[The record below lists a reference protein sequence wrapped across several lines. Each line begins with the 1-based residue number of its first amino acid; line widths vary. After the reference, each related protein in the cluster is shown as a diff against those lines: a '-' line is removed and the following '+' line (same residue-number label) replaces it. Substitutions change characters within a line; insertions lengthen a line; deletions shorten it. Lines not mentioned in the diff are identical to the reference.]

1 MIQPVAKLLSYF
13 SFKIL
18 CMYIMY
24 FDYICPSLSTSNS
37 HQHLSY
43 YLPINVLL
51 SFKKYYLFILLTF
64 ILFLVHCVQL
74 VITCFEI

>member
-18 CMYIMY
+18 CKYIMY
-24 FDYICPSLSTSNS
+24 FDYIYPSLSTSNFL
-37 HQHLSY
+37 QHLSH
-43 YLPINVLL
+43 YLPINFML
-51 SFKKYYLFILLTF
+51 SFKKYYLSILLTS

-74 VITCFEI
+74 VIASFEI